1 MKYQNALSEKQLTT
15 EDLSKA
21 LQKKI
26 ESVEKLESK
35 IENADLTEEQI
46 SKIELEIENLDN
58 SLEKAINKFNPEVH
72 KERLDRIAEIN
83 KRKAEEND
91 EEEYDDEDDN
101 DEVVVK
107 QESPVVVIKPKEE
120 KVEVKKVNTSNIKK
134 INAKLDELKRSV
146 EIDSSKLEL
155 EKEII
160 EEVETETEEIED
172 FKSTGE
178 RKPKKMSTGIIL
190 IGVGAFLLTWGAV
203 NLWRSRK

>member
-1 MKYQNALSEKQLTT
+1 MKYQNALSEKQLAT

-26 ESVEKLESK
+26 ESVEKLEAK

-83 KRKAEEND
+83 KRKSENVD
-91 EEEYDDEDDN
+91 EEYEEEE
-101 DEVVVK
+101 EVVVTK
-107 QESPVVVIKPKEE
+107 QPAPPKKVE
-120 KVEVKKVNTSNIKK
+120 KVEAKVNTGNIKK

-146 EIDSSKLEL
+146 EIDSSKLE
-155 EKEII
+155 KEII
-160 EEVETETEEIED
+160 EEAETETEEIED
-172 FKSTGE
+172 FQSTGE
-178 RKPKKMSTGIIL
+178 RKPKKVSFGFAL
-190 IGVGAFLLTWGAV
+190 LCAGAFLMTWGGI
-203 NLWRSRK
+203 NLYRSRR

>member
-1 MKYQNALSEKQLTT
+1 MKYQNALSEKQLTA

-26 ESVEKLESK
+26 ESIEKLESK

-83 KRKAEEND
+83 KRKAENVD
-91 EEEYDDEDDN
+91 EEYDEDEEDD
-101 DEVVVK
+101 VVVT
-107 QESPVVVIKPKEE
+107 QEVAKPVVTKPKEE
-120 KVEVKKVNTSNIKK
+120 KKEVKVNTSNIKK

-146 EIDSSKLEL
+146 EIDSSKLE
-155 EKEII
+155 KEII
-160 EEVETETEEIED
+160 EEAETETEEIED
-172 FKSTGE
+172 FQSTGE

-190 IGVGAFLLTWGAV
+190 MGVGAFLLTWGAV
-203 NLWRSRK
+203 NFWRSRR